1 MSWIQR
7 LLAGK
12 RMEKDLDSE
21 LRFHVEQQVADKVR
35 AGMTEEEAHRTTR
48 LEFGGMAQ
56 IKEDCRES
64 RGTLWVASVLQ
75 DLRFALRQLRN
86 SPGFAITAILTLS
99 LGIGASAAIFNVI
112 DAVLLRPLP
121 YANQDRLVDP
131 VMIGRTGDTLRSSYL
146 SYLDVRA
153 QQRSF
158 DALAGYSML
167 GRVNL
172 EGPGDPVSLNA
183 VKSTDN
189 FFDVFG
195 VKPLLGRTYLPG
207 EDQPGRDNV
216 TVLSYEV
223 WQSSFG
229 GRADVVGKDVEL
241 DGTPYTVIGVMPAGF
256 RFPLG
261 ARGAIYTP
269 LHLNPSWAKAR
280 GMHWMQTVG
289 RLKPGVSNEQARTD
303 LNRVMTDLARAYPQ
317 QEEGHTVALLLPLDV
332 AVNSLDRFG
341 TRTLAGPLGT
351 LALAVLALLA
361 IACVNVAGLL
371 MARGIKREREMAL
384 RSAVGASRGRLM
396 RQLVNES
403 LVLCFAGLL
412 GGVLV
417 GWTVLKAM
425 NVFLVHAMPRGAD
438 IHLNLA
444 VVGVAA
450 ALSLLASML
459 ASLSPAIRLSG
470 ADPNRALRAGSAG
483 AGIGRSQHRLRSAFV
498 ITQVALSLV
507 LLVVSGLLI
516 KNLEGLLHTNLG
528 IDTGKILTTRLE
540 LSKGHYAGRDP
551 IASFYNPLLAKIASL
566 PGVQGVGVIDLL
578 PVQSWGDGYGI
589 HITGQPPYPPN
600 LDMGA
605 ETRYVSA
612 GYFDAMG
619 LQLRGGRLLSPSL
632 DKSESLA
639 GTMVVNEAFAHKFF
653 ATGGDPVG
661 AHIDDDPKPE
671 LKSHIVG
678 EVTNVRQALRE
689 PQMAEM
695 DWLMDEIAPKDRMQN
710 LNSMALIVR
719 SNGDLNALVPALR
732 NAVHEIDP
740 TVPFKTPETMGDII
754 SDSLTLDRLEG
765 WLFGIFAAIALL
777 LAVVGLYGL
786 VNHEV
791 ELRTREIGIRM
802 ALGSTRMQVTTMLLG
817 NVALLMAAGVGLG
830 WMLTLALRK
839 VLAAVVEMHASH
851 DLMLLAGVTAGLA
864 LVGVLASLI
873 PARRAASIEPVEA
886 LRAE

>member
-1 MSWIQR
+1 MSWYQR
-7 LLAGK
+7 LFAGK
-12 RMEKDLDSE
+12 RMERDLDSE
-21 LRFHVEQQVADKVR
+21 LRFHLEQQIADKVR
-35 AGMTEEEAHRTTR
+35 AGMTVDEARRTTR
-48 LEFGGMAQ
+48 MEFGGMAQ

-64 RGTLWVASVLQ
+64 RGTMWVTSVLQ
-75 DLRFALRQLRN
+75 DLRFAMRQLRK

-112 DAVLLRPLP
+112 DAVLLKPLP
-121 YANQDRLVDP
+121 YANQELLVSP
-131 VMIGRTGDTLRSSYL
+131 VMIGRTGDTMRSSYL
-146 SYLDVRA
+146 GYLDVRA
-153 QQRSF
+153 QLRTF

-172 EGPGDPVSLNA
+172 EGPSGPVALRA
-183 VKSTDN
+183 VTGTDN

-195 VKPLLGRTYLPG
+195 VKPMLGRTYLPG
-207 EDQPGRDNV
+207 EDQTGKDNV
-216 TVLSYEV
+216 VVLSYEV
-223 WQSSFG
+223 WQSSFAG
-229 GRADVVGKDVEL
+229 TTDVVGKAIQL
-241 DGTPYTVIGVMPAGF
+241 DGTPYTVIGVMPIGF
-256 RFPLG
+256 RFPLE
-261 ARGAIYTP
+261 AREAVYTP
-269 LHLNPSWAKAR
+269 LHMNPDWAKSR

-289 RLKPGVSNEQARTD
+289 RIKQGVSNEQARTD
-303 LNRVMTDLARAYPQ
+303 LNRVMTDLARAYPE
-317 QEEGHTVALLLPLDV
+317 QETGHTVARLLPLDV

-341 TRTLAGPLGT
+341 KRTLAGPLGT

-371 MARGIKREREMAL
+371 MARGVKREREMAL
-384 RSAVGASRGRLM
+384 RSAVGASRARLM

-425 NVFLVHAMPRGAD
+425 NVFLVQAMPRGAD

-444 VVGVAA
+444 VVAVAA

-459 ASLSPAIRLSG
+459 ASLSPALRLSG

-483 AGIGRSQHRLRSAFV
+483 AGTGRSQHRLRSTFV

-507 LLVVSGLLI
+507 LLVVSGLLLQ
-516 KNLEGLLHTNLG
+516 NLQSLLHTNLG
-528 IDTGKILTTRLE
+528 IDTGKILTTRIG
-540 LSKGHYAGRDP
+540 LSKGRYAGRDP
-551 IASFYNPLLAKIASL
+551 IATFYNPLLAKISSI
-566 PGVQGVGVIDLL
+566 PGVQGAGVIDLL
-578 PVQSWGDGYGI
+578 PVQAWGDGYGI

-605 ETRYVSA
+605 ETRYVSV

-619 LQLRGGRLLSPSL
+619 LQLTRGRLLTPSL
-632 DKSESLA
+632 DKSENLA
-639 GTMVVNEAFAHKFF
+639 GTMVVNQAFQHKFF
-653 ATGGDPVG
+653 STGDDPVG

-671 LKSHIVG
+671 ANSHIVG
-678 EVTNVRQALRE
+678 VVTNVRQALRE

-695 DWLMDEIAPKDRMQN
+695 DWLMDEIAPKDRMQY

-719 SNGDLNALVPALR
+719 SNGDLTALVPALR

-740 TVPFKTPETMGDII
+740 TVPFKTPETMSDIV

-765 WLFGIFAAIALL
+765 WLFGIFAALALL

-802 ALGSTRMQVTTMLLG
+802 ALGSTRIQVTNLLLG
-817 NVALLMAAGVGLG
+817 KVALLLLSGLAIG

-851 DLMLLAGVTAGLA
+851 DFLLLAGVTAGLA
-864 LVGVLASLI
+864 LVGILASLI
-873 PARRAASIEPVEA
+873 PARRAASIEPVQA
-886 LRAE
+886 LRTE

>member
-1 MSWIQR
+1 MSWFRR
-7 LLAGK
+7 LFAGK
-12 RMEKDLDSE
+12 RLERDLDSE
-21 LRFHVEQQVADKVR
+21 LRFHMEQQVADKVG
-35 AGMTEEEAHRTTR
+35 AGMTEDEARRTTR
-48 LEFGGMAQ
+48 LEFGGLAQ

-86 SPGFAITAILTLS
+86 SPAFAITAILTLS
-99 LGIGASAAIFNVI
+99 LGIGASSAIFNVI

-121 YANQDRLVDP
+121 YAEQDRLVYP
-131 VMIGRTGDTLRSSYL
+131 VMIARTGDTLPSSWL

-153 QQRSF
+153 QQRTF
-158 DALAGYSML
+158 DALAGYSMF

-172 EGPGDPVSLNA
+172 EGPNGPVALGA

-207 EDQPGRDNV
+207 EDQPGKDNV
-216 TVLSYEV
+216 VVLSYEV

-229 GRADVVGKDVEL
+229 GQASVVGKDVQL
-241 DGTPYTVIGVMPAGF
+241 DGIPYNVIGVMPAGF
-256 RFPLG
+256 RFPLE
-261 ARGAIYTP
+261 AREAVYTP
-269 LHLNPSWAKAR
+269 LHTNPSWAASR
-280 GMHWMQTVG
+280 GMHWMRTVG
-289 RLKPGVSNEQARTD
+289 RLKQGVSNEQARTD
-303 LNRVMTDLARAYPQ
+303 LNRVMADLARAYPE
-317 QEEGHTVALLLPLDV
+317 QETGHTVSRLLPLAV
-332 AVNSLDRFG
+332 AANSLDRFG
-341 TRTLAGPLGT
+341 KRTLAGPLGT

-384 RSAVGASRGRLM
+384 RSAVGASRARLM

-417 GWTVLKAM
+417 SWTVLKAM
-425 NVFLVHAMPRGAD
+425 NVFLVQAMSRGAD

-444 VVGVAA
+444 VVAVAA
-450 ALSLLASML
+450 GLSLLASML

-470 ADPNRALRAGSAG
+470 ADPNRALRAGTAG
-483 AGIGRSQHRLRSAFV
+483 AGIGRNHHRIRSGFV

-507 LLVVSGLLI
+507 LLVVSGLLL
-516 KNLEGLLHTNLG
+516 KNLQGLLHTNLG
-528 IDTGKILTTRLE
+528 INPDKILTTRID
-540 LSKGHYAGRDP
+540 LSKGRYAGRDP
-551 IASFYNPLLAKIASL
+551 IATFYNPLLEKIAHL
-566 PGVQGVGVIDLL
+566 PGVQGAGLIDVL
-578 PVQSWGDGYGI
+578 PIQGWGDGYAI

-600 LDMGA
+600 LDMAA

-619 LQLRGGRLLSPSL
+619 LQLKRGRLLSPSF
-632 DKSESLA
+632 DKAENQA
-639 GTMVVNEAFAHKFF
+639 GTMVVNQAFEHKFF
-653 ATGGDPVG
+653 AAGGDPVG
-661 AHIDDDPKPE
+661 AHIDDAPKPE
-671 LKSHIVG
+671 LKSGIVG
-678 EVTNVRQALRE
+678 VATNVRQALRE

-695 DWLMDEIAPKDRMQN
+695 DWLMDEIPPKDRMQN

-719 SNGDLNALVPALR
+719 SNGDLAALVPALR
-732 NAVHEIDP
+732 NAVHEVDP
-740 TVPFKTPETMGDII
+740 TVPFKMPETM
-754 SDSLTLDRLEG
+754 SEVVSESLTLDRLEA
-765 WLFGIFAAIALL
+765 WLFGIFAALALL

-802 ALGSTRMQVTTMLLG
+802 ALGSTRMQATNLLLG
-817 NVALLMAAGVGLG
+817 KVALLLLSGLAVG
-830 WMLTLALRK
+830 WMLTLALRR
-839 VLAAVVEMHASH
+839 VLSSVVEMHARH
-851 DLMLLAGVTAGLA
+851 DFLLLAGVTFGLA
-864 LVGVLASLI
+864 LVGILASLI
-873 PARRAASIEPVEA
+873 PARRAASVEPVQA
-886 LRAE
+886 LRTE

>member
-1 MSWIQR
+1 MSWFQR

-12 RMEKDLDSE
+12 RMERALDSE
-21 LRFHVEQQVADKVR
+21 LRFHLEQQVADKVR
-35 AGMTEEEAHRTTR
+35 AGMTEDAARRETR

-64 RGTLWVASVLQ
+64 RGTLWIASVVQ
-75 DLRFALRQLRN
+75 DLRFALRQLGN

-112 DAVLLRPLP
+112 DAVLLKPLP
-121 YANQDRLVDP
+121 YANHELLVDP

-146 SYLDVRA
+146 GYLDVRA
-153 QQRSF
+153 QQRTF
-158 DALAGYSML
+158 DALAGYSVL

-172 EGPGDPVSLNA
+172 EGPSGPVALRA
-183 VKSTDN
+183 VKGTDN

-195 VKPLLGRTYLPG
+195 VKPMLGRTYLPG
-207 EDQPGRDNV
+207 EDQPGKDNV
-216 TVLSYEV
+216 VVLSHEV
-223 WQSSFG
+223 WQSNFA
-229 GRADVVGKDVEL
+229 GRTDVVGKDVQL
-241 DGTPYTVIGVMPAGF
+241 DGTPYTVIGVMPMGF
-256 RFPLG
+256 RFPLD
-261 ARGAIYTP
+261 AREAVYTP
-269 LHLNPSWAKAR
+269 LHMNPSWAKSR

-289 RLKPGVSNEQARTD
+289 RIKQGVSNEQARTD
-303 LNRVMTDLARAYPQ
+303 LNRVMTDLARAYPE
-317 QEEGHTVALLLPLDV
+317 QETGHTVALLLPMDV
-332 AVNSLDRFG
+332 AVNSLDRLG
-341 TRTLAGPLGT
+341 KRTVAGPLGT

-371 MARGIKREREMAL
+371 MARGVKREREMAL
-384 RSAVGASRGRLM
+384 RSAVGASRARLM

-403 LVLCFAGLL
+403 LVLCFAGML

-417 GWTVLKAM
+417 GWTILKAM
-425 NVFLVHAMPRGAD
+425 NVFLIQAMPRGAD

-444 VVGVAA
+444 LVAVAA

-459 ASLSPAIRLSG
+459 ASVSPAIRLSA
-470 ADPNRALRAGSAG
+470 ADPNSALRAGSAG
-483 AGIGRSQHRLRSAFV
+483 AGTGRSQHRLRSAFV

-507 LLVVSGLLI
+507 LLVVSGLLL
-516 KNLEGLLHTNLG
+516 KNLQGLLHTNLG
-528 IDTGKILTTRLE
+528 IDPGKILTTRIE

-551 IASFYNPLLAKIASL
+551 VATFYNPLLAKISDL
-566 PGVQGVGVIDLL
+566 PGVQGAGVIDLL
-578 PVQSWGDGYGI
+578 PVQAWGDGYGI
-589 HITGQPPYPPN
+589 HITAQPPYPPN

-619 LQLRGGRLLSPSL
+619 LQLTRGRLLTPSL
-632 DKSESLA
+632 DKSENLA
-639 GTMVVNEAFAHKFF
+639 GTMVVNQAFQHKFF
-653 ATGGDPVG
+653 PTGRDPVG

-671 LKSHIVG
+671 LKSAIVG
-678 EVTNVRQALRE
+678 VVSNVRQALRE

-695 DWLMDEIAPKDRMQN
+695 DWLMDEIAPKDRMQY

-719 SNGDLNALVPALR
+719 SNGDLTALVPALR
-732 NAVHEIDP
+732 NAVHAIDP
-740 TVPFKTPETMGDII
+740 TVPFRTPETMSEIV

-765 WLFGIFAAIALL
+765 WLFGIFAALALL

-802 ALGSTRMQVTTMLLG
+802 ALGSTRIQVTNLLLG
-817 NVALLMAAGVGLG
+817 KVALLLLSGLTMG

-851 DLMLLAGVTAGLA
+851 DFPLLAGVTAGLA
-864 LVGVLASLI
+864 LVGILASLI
-873 PARRAASIEPVEA
+873 PARRAASVEPVQT
-886 LRAE
+886 LRTE

>member
-1 MSWIQR
+1 MSWFQR
-7 LLAGK
+7 LFTGK
-12 RMEKDLDSE
+12 RLEKELDSE
-21 LRFHVEQQVADKVR
+21 LRFHLEQQVADKVR
-35 AGMTEEEAHRTTR
+35 AGMTEDEARRTTR

-112 DAVLLRPLP
+112 DAVLLQPLP
-121 YANQDRLVDP
+121 YANQERLIVP
-131 VMIGRTGDTLRSSYL
+131 IMIGRTGDTLRSSYL
-146 SYLDVRA
+146 TYLDERA
-153 QQRSF
+153 QQRSL
-158 DALAGYSML
+158 DALAGYSMF

-172 EGPGDPVSLNA
+172 EGPSGPVALSA

-195 VKPLLGRTYLPG
+195 VKPLLGRTFLPG
-207 EDQPGRDNV
+207 EDQPGKDNIV
-216 TVLSYEV
+216 VLSYEV
-223 WQSSFG
+223 WQNNFG
-229 GRADVVGKDVEL
+229 GQADVIGKGVQL
-241 DGTPYTVIGVMPAGF
+241 DGTLYTVIGVMPAGF
-256 RFPLG
+256 RFPLQ
-261 ARGAIYTP
+261 AKDALYTP
-269 LHLNPSWAKAR
+269 LHLNPAWAKAR

-289 RLKPGVSNEQARTD
+289 RLKEGVSNEQARTD
-303 LNRVMTDLARAYPQ
+303 LNRVMANLARAYPE
-317 QEEGHTVALLLPLDV
+317 QEGGHTVASLLPLDV

-341 TRTLAGPLGT
+341 KRTLAGPLGT

-384 RSAVGASRGRLM
+384 RSAVGASRARLM

-412 GGVLV
+412 GGILV
-417 GWTVLKAM
+417 GWVVLKAM
-425 NVFLVHAMPRGAD
+425 NVFLVEAMSRGAD

-444 VVGVAA
+444 VVAVAA
-450 ALSLLASML
+450 ALSLVASLL

-470 ADPNRALRAGSAG
+470 ADPNRALRAGGAG
-483 AGIGRSQHRLRSAFV
+483 AGTGRGQHRLRSAFV

-507 LLVVSGLLI
+507 LLVVSGLLLR
-516 KNLEGLLHTNLG
+516 NLQGLLHTDLG
-528 IDTGKILTTRLE
+528 IDTSKIITTRLE
-540 LSKGHYAGRDP
+540 LSKGHYTGRDP
-551 IASFYNPLLAKIASL
+551 ITTFYNPLLEKIAHL

-600 LDMGA
+600 VDMGA

-612 GYFDAMG
+612 GYFNAMG
-619 LQLRGGRLLSPSL
+619 LQLKEGRLLSTSL
-632 DKSESLA
+632 DKVENLA
-639 GTMVVNEAFAHKFF
+639 GTMVVNQAFQHKFF
-653 ATGGDPVG
+653 PSGGSPVG

-671 LKSHIVG
+671 LKSQIVG
-678 EVTNVRQALRE
+678 VATNVRQALRE
-689 PQMAEM
+689 PEMAEM
-695 DWLMDEIAPKDRMQN
+695 DWLMDEIPVKDRMQS

-719 SNGDLNALVPALR
+719 SNGDLNALIPALR
-732 NAVHEIDP
+732 NAVHEVDP
-740 TVPFKTPETMGDII
+740 TVPFRAPETMSVIV
-754 SDSLTLDRLEG
+754 SNSLTLDRLEG
-765 WLFGIFAAIALL
+765 WLFGIFATLALL

-802 ALGSTRMQVTTMLLG
+802 ALGSTRTQVTAMLLG
-817 NVALLMAAGVGLG
+817 KVALLLLSGLAIG

-839 VLAAVVEMHASH
+839 LLATVVEMHAGH
-851 DLMLLAGVTAGLA
+851 DFLLLASVTVGLA
-864 LVGVLASLI
+864 SIGILASLI
-873 PARRAASIEPVEA
+873 PARRAASIEPVQA
-886 LRAE
+886 LRTE

>member
-1 MSWIQR
+1 MSWLQR
-7 LLAGK
+7 LIAGK

-21 LRFHVEQQVADKVR
+21 LRFHLEQQFADKVR
-35 AGMTEEEAHRTTR
+35 AGMTEDEARRTTR

-86 SPGFAITAILTLS
+86 SPGFALTAILTLS

-112 DAVLLRPLP
+112 DAVLLKPLP
-121 YANQDRLVDP
+121 YAKQELLVNP

-146 SYLDVRA
+146 GYLDVRA
-153 QQRSF
+153 QQRTF
-158 DALAGYSML
+158 DALAGYSVL

-172 EGPGDPVSLNA
+172 EGSSGPVALRA

-195 VKPLLGRTYLPG
+195 VKPMLGRTYLPG
-207 EDQPGRDNV
+207 EDQPGKDNV
-216 TVLSYEV
+216 VVLSYEV
-223 WQSSFG
+223 WQSSFA
-229 GRADVVGKDVEL
+229 GRADVVGKDVQL
-241 DGTPYTVIGVMPAGF
+241 DGTPYTVIGVMPMGF
-256 RFPLG
+256 RFPLD
-261 ARGAIYTP
+261 AREAVYTP
-269 LHLNPSWAKAR
+269 LHINPSWAKSR
-280 GMHWMQTVG
+280 GMHWMQTIG
-289 RLKPGVSNEQARTD
+289 RIKQGVSNEQARTD
-303 LNRVMTDLARAYPQ
+303 LNRVMTDLARAYPE
-317 QEEGHTVALLLPLDV
+317 QETGHTVARLLPLNV

-341 TRTLAGPLGT
+341 KRTLAGPLGT
-351 LALAVLALLA
+351 LSLAVLALLA

-384 RSAVGASRGRLM
+384 RSAVGASRARLM

-403 LVLCFAGLL
+403 LVLCVAGML
-412 GGVLV
+412 GGVLI
-417 GWTVLKAM
+417 GWTILKAM
-425 NVFLVHAMPRGAD
+425 NVFLIQAMSRGAD
-438 IHLNLA
+438 IHLNLT
-444 VVGVAA
+444 VVAVAA

-459 ASLSPAIRLSG
+459 ASVSPALRLSA

-483 AGIGRSQHRLRSAFV
+483 AGTGRSQHRLRSAFV

-507 LLVVSGLLI
+507 LLVVSGLLL
-516 KNLEGLLHTNLG
+516 KNLQSLLHTNLG
-528 IDTGKILTTRLE
+528 IDTGKILTTRIE
-540 LSKGHYAGRDP
+540 LSKGRYAGRDP
-551 IASFYNPLLAKIASL
+551 IATFYNPLLAKIANL
-566 PGVQGVGVIDLL
+566 PGVRGAGVIDLL
-578 PVQSWGDGYGI
+578 PVQAWGDGYGI

-619 LQLRGGRLLSPSL
+619 LQLTAGRLLSPSL
-632 DKSESLA
+632 DKAENPA
-639 GTMVVNEAFAHKFF
+639 GTMVVNQAFQHKFF
-653 ATGGDPVG
+653 PSGGDPVG

-678 EVTNVRQALRE
+678 VVTDVRQALRE

-695 DWLMDEIAPKDRMQN
+695 DWLMDEIPFKDRMQY
-710 LNSMALIVR
+710 LNSMALIIR
-719 SNGDLNALVPALR
+719 SNGDLTALVPALR
-732 NAVHEIDP
+732 NAVHEVDP
-740 TVPFKTPETMGDII
+740 TVPFRTPETMSDIV

-765 WLFGIFAAIALL
+765 WLFGIFATLALL

-802 ALGSTRMQVTTMLLG
+802 ALGSTRVQVTNLLLG
-817 NVALLMAAGVGLG
+817 KMALRIVSGLALG
-830 WMLTLALRK
+830 WILTLTLRK
-839 VLAAVVEMHASH
+839 VLAAVVEVRPSH
-851 DLMLLAGVTAGLA
+851 DFLLLSGVTAGLA
-864 LVGVLASLI
+864 LVGILASFL
-873 PARRAASIEPVEA
+873 PARRAASAEPVQT
-886 LRAE
+886 LRTE

>member
-1 MSWIQR
+1 MNWLQR
-7 LLAGK
+7 LFTGR
-12 RMEKDLDSE
+12 RMEKELDSE
-21 LRFHVEQQVADKVR
+21 LRFHIEQQVADKVR
-35 AGMTEEEAHRTTR
+35 AGMTEDEARRTTR
-48 LEFGGMAQ
+48 IEFGGMAQ

-112 DAVLLRPLP
+112 DAVLLQPLP
-121 YANQDRLVDP
+121 YADQARLVYP

-172 EGPGDPVSLNA
+172 EGPSGPVALSA

-195 VKPLLGRTYLPG
+195 VKPLLGRIYLPG
-207 EDQPGRDNV
+207 EDQPGKDNV
-216 TVLSYEV
+216 VVLSYEV

-229 GRADVVGKDVEL
+229 GRADVVDKEVQL
-241 DGTPYTVIGVMPAGF
+241 DGTPYTVIGVMPQGF
-256 RFPLG
+256 RFPLE
-261 ARGAIYTP
+261 AHEAVYTP

-289 RLKPGVSNEQARTD
+289 RLKPGVTNEHARTD
-303 LNRVMTDLARAYPQ
+303 LNRVMTDLARAYPE
-317 QEEGHTVALLLPLDV
+317 QETGHTVAQLMPLGV

-341 TRTLAGPLGT
+341 KRTLAGPLGT

-403 LVLCFAGLL
+403 LVLCFTGLL
-412 GGVLV
+412 GGVFV

-425 NVFLVHAMPRGAD
+425 NVFLVQAMSRGAD

-444 VVGVAA
+444 VVAVAA
-450 ALSLLASML
+450 ALSLLASLL

-470 ADPNRALRAGSAG
+470 ADPNRALRAGAG
-483 AGIGRSQHRLRSAFV
+483 TGRSQHRLRSAFV

-507 LLVVSGLLI
+507 LLVVSGLLL
-516 KNLEGLLHTNLG
+516 KNLQGLLHTNLG
-528 IDTGKILTTRLE
+528 IDTGKILTTRLF

-551 IASFYNPLLAKIASL
+551 IASFYNPLLEKIVHL
-566 PGVQGVGVIDLL
+566 PGVQGAGVIDLL
-578 PVQSWGDGYGI
+578 PVRSWGDGYGI

-600 LDMGA
+600 VDMGA

-619 LQLRGGRLLSPSL
+619 LQLAAGRLLSPSL
-632 DKSESLA
+632 DKAENPA
-639 GTMVVNEAFAHKFF
+639 GTMVVNQAFQHKFF
-653 ATGGDPVG
+653 PTGGDPVG

-678 EVTNVRQALRE
+678 VVTNVRQALRE

-695 DWLMDEIAPKDRMQN
+695 DWLMDEIAPKDRMEN

-719 SNGDLNALVPALR
+719 SNGDLSALVPALR

-740 TVPFKTPETMGDII
+740 TVPFKTPETMSDVV

-765 WLFGIFAAIALL
+765 WLFGIFAALALL

-786 VNHEV
+786 VNHEM

-802 ALGSTRMQVTTMLLG
+802 ALGSTRMQVIRMLLG
-817 NVALLMAAGVGLG
+817 KVALLIVSGLALG
-830 WMLTLALRK
+830 WMLTLAFRK
-839 VLAAVVEMHASH
+839 VLTAVVEMHAGH
-851 DLMLLAGVTAGLA
+851 DFLLLAGVTAGLA
-864 LVGVLASLI
+864 VVGVLASLI
-873 PARRAASIEPVEA
+873 PARRAASVEPVQA
-886 LRAE
+886 LRTE

>member
-1 MSWIQR
+1 MNLWQR
-7 LLAGK
+7 LFNGK
-12 RMEKDLDSE
+12 RMEKELDSE
-21 LRFHVEQQVADKVR
+21 LRFHLERQTADKVR
-35 AGMTEEEAHRTTR
+35 AGMTEEEARRTTH

-121 YANQDRLVDP
+121 YANQDLLVSP

-153 QQRSF
+153 QLRTF
-158 DALAGYSML
+158 DALAGYSMF
-167 GRVNL
+167 GKVNL
-172 EGPGDPVSLNA
+172 EGPGGPVALSA

-207 EDQPGRDNV
+207 EDQPGKDNV
-216 TVLSYEV
+216 VVLSHEV
-223 WQSSFG
+223 WQSIFA
-229 GRADVVGKDVEL
+229 GRADVVGKDVQF

-256 RFPLG
+256 RFPLQ
-261 ARGAIYTP
+261 AREAVYTP
-269 LHLNPSWAKAR
+269 LHINPSWAKAR

-289 RLKPGVSNEQARTD
+289 RLKQGVTNEQARTD
-303 LNRVMTDLARAYPQ
+303 LNHVMSDLARAYPE
-317 QEEGHTVALLLPLDV
+317 QETGHTVARLLPLDV

-341 TRTLAGPLGT
+341 KRTLAGPLGT

-384 RSAVGASRGRLM
+384 RSAVGASRARLM

-412 GGVLV
+412 GGIIV

-425 NVFLVHAMPRGAD
+425 KVFLVQAMPRGAD

-444 VVGVAA
+444 VVAVAA
-450 ALSLLASML
+450 ALSLLASIL
-459 ASLSPAIRLSG
+459 ASLAPAIRLSG
-470 ADPNRALRAGSAG
+470 TEPNRAMRAGSAG

-507 LLVVSGLLI
+507 LLVVSGLLL
-516 KNLEGLLHTNLG
+516 KNLQGLLHTNLG
-528 IDTGKILTTRLE
+528 IDTDKILTTRIE

-551 IASFYNPLLAKIASL
+551 IDTFYKPLLDKVAYI
-566 PGVQGVGVIDLL
+566 PGVQGAGVIDLL
-578 PVQSWGDGYGI
+578 PVQAWGDGYGV

-619 LQLRGGRLLSPSL
+619 LRLTRGRMLSPSL
-632 DKSESLA
+632 DKSENLA
-639 GTMVVNEAFAHKFF
+639 GTMVVNQAFEHKFF
-653 ATGGDPVG
+653 PAGGDPVG

-671 LKSHIVG
+671 MKSHIVG
-678 EVTNVRQALRE
+678 VVTNVRQDVRE

-695 DWLMDEIAPKDRMQN
+695 DWLMDGIAPKDRMQY

-719 SNGDLNALVPALR
+719 SNGNLSALVPALR

-740 TVPFKTPETMGDII
+740 TVPFRTPETMSDIV

-765 WLFGIFAAIALL
+765 WLFGIFAALALL

-802 ALGSTRMQVTTMLLG
+802 ALGSTRMQVTKLLLG
-817 NVALLMAAGVGLG
+817 KVALLVLSGLAIG
-830 WMLTLALRK
+830 WMLTIALRR
-839 VLAAVVEMHASH
+839 LLSTVVEMHAGH
-851 DLMLLAGVTAGLA
+851 DFLLLTCVTASLA
-864 LVGVLASLI
+864 LVGILASLI
-873 PARRAASIEPVEA
+873 PARRAASIEPVQA
-886 LRAE
+886 LRSE

>member
-1 MSWIQR
+1 MSWFQR
-7 LLAGK
+7 LFAGK

-21 LRFHVEQQVADKVR
+21 LRFHLEQQVADKVR
-35 AGMTEEEAHRTTR
+35 SGMTEDAARRETR

-64 RGTLWVASVLQ
+64 RGTMWVASVLQ

-86 SPGFAITAILTLS
+86 SPGFAISAILTLS

-112 DAVLLRPLP
+112 DAVLLKPLP
-121 YANQDRLVDP
+121 YANQELLVDP
-131 VMIGRTGDTLRSSYL
+131 VMTGRTGDTLRSSYL
-146 SYLDVRA
+146 GYLDVRA
-153 QQRSF
+153 QQRTF
-158 DALAGYSML
+158 DALAGYSVF

-172 EGPGDPVSLNA
+172 EGPSGPVALRA

-195 VKPLLGRTYLPG
+195 VKPMLGRTYLPG
-207 EDQPGRDNV
+207 EDQPGKDNV
-216 TVLSYEV
+216 VVLSYEV
-223 WQSSFG
+223 WQSSFAG
-229 GRADVVGKDVEL
+229 SADVVGKDVEL
-241 DGTPYTVIGVMPAGF
+241 DGTPYTVIGVMPMGF
-256 RFPLG
+256 RFPLD
-261 ARGAIYTP
+261 AREAVYTP
-269 LHLNPSWAKAR
+269 LHMNPAWAKAR

-289 RLKPGVSNEQARTD
+289 RIKPGVSNEQARTD
-303 LNRVMTDLARAYPQ
+303 LNRVMTNLARAYPE
-317 QEEGHTVALLLPLDV
+317 QETGHTVALLLPLDV

-341 TRTLAGPLGT
+341 KRTLAGPLGA

-384 RSAVGASRGRLM
+384 RSAVGASRARLM

-412 GGVLV
+412 GGVIV
-417 GWTVLKAM
+417 GWALLKTM
-425 NVFLVHAMPRGAD
+425 NVFLVQAMSRGAD
-438 IHLNLA
+438 IHLNLTVIA
-444 VVGVAA
+444 VAA

-459 ASLSPAIRLSG
+459 ASLSPALRLSG

-483 AGIGRSQHRLRSAFV
+483 AGTGRSQHRLRSAFV

-507 LLVVSGLLI
+507 LLVVSGLLL
-516 KNLEGLLHTNLG
+516 KNLQSLLHTNLG
-528 IDTGKILTTRLE
+528 IDTGKILTTRIE

-551 IASFYNPLLAKIASL
+551 VASFYNPLLAKIAGL
-566 PGVQGVGVIDLL
+566 PGVQGAGVIDLL
-578 PVQSWGDGYGI
+578 PVQAWGDGYGI

-600 LDMGA
+600 VDMGA

-612 GYFDAMG
+612 GYFNAMG
-619 LQLRGGRLLSPSL
+619 LQLTRGRLLSPSL
-632 DKSESLA
+632 DKAENPA
-639 GTMVVNEAFAHKFF
+639 GTMVVNRAFQHKFF
-653 ATGGDPVG
+653 PTAGDPLG

-671 LKSHIVG
+671 LKSRIVG
-678 EVTNVRQALRE
+678 VVTNVRQALRE

-719 SNGDLNALVPALR
+719 SNGELTALVPALR

-740 TVPFKTPETMGDII
+740 TVPFRTPETMSDVI
-754 SDSLTLDRLEG
+754 SNSLTLDRLEG
-765 WLFGIFAAIALL
+765 WLFGIFAALALL

-802 ALGSTRMQVTTMLLG
+802 ALGSTRMQATYLLLSQ
-817 NVALLMAAGVGLG
+817 VALLIGSGLALG
-830 WMLTLALRK
+830 WMLTLTLRK
-839 VLAAVVEMHASH
+839 VLAAVVEMHAGH
-851 DLMLLAGVTAGLA
+851 DFLLLAGVTIGLA
-864 LVGVLASLI
+864 LVGVLASFF
-873 PARRAASIEPVEA
+873 PARRAASIEPVQA
-886 LRAE
+886 LRTE

>member
-1 MSWIQR
+1 MNWLQR
-7 LLAGK
+7 LFAGK
-12 RMEKDLDSE
+12 RMERDLDSE
-21 LRFHVEQQVADKVR
+21 IRFHLEQQIADKVR
-35 AGMTEEEAHRTTR
+35 AGVSEDEARRTTR

-64 RGTLWVASVLQ
+64 RGTLWVASVIQ
-75 DLRFALRQLRN
+75 DLRFALRQLRS
-86 SPGFAITAILTLS
+86 SPGFAITAIVTLS
-99 LGIGASAAIFNVI
+99 LGIGASAAIFSVI

-121 YANQDRLVDP
+121 YANQDRLVLP
-131 VMIGRTGDTLRSSYL
+131 IMISRTGDTLRSSYL
-146 SYLDVRA
+146 SYLDERA
-153 QQRSF
+153 QQRTF
-158 DALAGYSML
+158 DALAGYSIFGTL
-167 GRVNL
+167 NL
-172 EGPGDPVSLNA
+172 EGTSGPAELRA

-189 FFDVFG
+189 FFEVFG
-195 VKPLLGRTYLPG
+195 VRPILGRTYLSG

-223 WQSSFG
+223 WQNNFG
-229 GRADVVGKDVEL
+229 GKSEIVGKVVQL
-241 DGTPYTVIGVMPAGF
+241 DGSPYTVIGVMPAGF
-256 RFPLG
+256 RFPMEV
-261 ARGAIYTP
+261 RNAIYTP
-269 LHLNPSWAKAR
+269 LHLNPNWAKAR

-289 RLKPGVSNEQARTD
+289 RLKQGITNEQARTD
-303 LNRVMTDLARAYPQ
+303 LNRVMGDLARAYPD
-317 QEEGHTVALLLPLDV
+317 QETGHTVAQLLPLDI
-332 AVNSLDRFG
+332 AEISLDHFG
-341 TRTLAGPLGT
+341 KRTLAGPLGA
-351 LALAVLALLA
+351 LAMAVLALLA

-384 RSAVGASRGRLM
+384 RSAVGASRARLM

-417 GWTVLKAM
+417 GWAVLKAM
-425 NVFLVHAMPRGAD
+425 NVFLVQAMARGTD

-444 VVGVAA
+444 VVAVAA

-459 ASLSPAIRLSG
+459 ASLAPAIRLSG

-483 AGIGRSQHRLRSAFV
+483 AGTGRSQHRLRSAFV

-507 LLVVSGLLI
+507 LLVVSGLLLR
-516 KNLEGLLHTNLG
+516 NLQGLLHTNLG
-528 IDTGKILTTRLE
+528 IDTSRILTTRLD
-540 LSKGHYAGRDP
+540 LSQGHYAGRDP
-551 IASFYNPLLAKIASL
+551 IVSFYNPLLAKITQL
-566 PGVQGVGVIDLL
+566 PGVQGAGVIDLL

-612 GYFDAMG
+612 GYFNAMG
-619 LQLRGGRLLSPSL
+619 LQLTRGRLLSPSL
-632 DKSESLA
+632 DKAANPA
-639 GTMVVNEAFAHKFF
+639 GTMVVNEAFQHKFF
-653 ATGGDPVG
+653 PVGGDPVG

-671 LKSHIVG
+671 LKSSIVG
-678 EVTNVRQALRE
+678 VVTNVRQAIRE

-710 LNSMALIVR
+710 LNSMTLIVR
-719 SNGDLNALVPALR
+719 SNGGLSTLVPALR
-732 NAVHEIDP
+732 NAVHEVDP
-740 TVPFKTPETMGDII
+740 TVPFKAPETMSDIV
-754 SDSLTLDRLEG
+754 SESLTLDRLEG
-765 WLFGIFAAIALL
+765 WLFGIFAALALL

-802 ALGSTRMQVTTMLLG
+802 ALGSTRMQVTKLLLG
-817 NVALLMAAGVGLG
+817 KVALLMVTGLAIG
-830 WMLTLALRK
+830 WMLTLGLRK

-851 DLMLLAGVTAGLA
+851 DFMLLAGVTAGLA
-864 LVGVLASLI
+864 LVGILASLI
-873 PARRAASIEPVEA
+873 PARRAASVEPVQA
-886 LRAE
+886 LRTE

>member
-1 MSWIQR
+1 MSWFQR
-7 LLAGK
+7 LFAGK

-21 LRFHVEQQVADKVR
+21 LRFHLEQQVADKVR
-35 AGMTEEEAHRTTR
+35 SGMTEDAARRETR

-64 RGTLWVASVLQ
+64 RGTMWVASVLQ

-86 SPGFAITAILTLS
+86 SPGFAISAILTLS

-112 DAVLLRPLP
+112 DAVLLKPLP
-121 YANQDRLVDP
+121 YANQELLVDP
-131 VMIGRTGDTLRSSYL
+131 VMTGRTGDTLRSSYL
-146 SYLDVRA
+146 GYLDVRA
-153 QQRSF
+153 QQRTF
-158 DALAGYSML
+158 DALAGYSVF

-172 EGPGDPVSLNA
+172 EGPSGPVALRA

-195 VKPLLGRTYLPG
+195 VKPMLGRTYLPG
-207 EDQPGRDNV
+207 EDQPGKDNV
-216 TVLSYEV
+216 VVLSYEV
-223 WQSSFG
+223 WQSSFAG
-229 GRADVVGKDVEL
+229 SADVVGKDVEL
-241 DGTPYTVIGVMPAGF
+241 DGTPYTVIGVMPMGF
-256 RFPLG
+256 RFPLD
-261 ARGAIYTP
+261 AREAVYTP
-269 LHLNPSWAKAR
+269 LHMNPAWAKAR

-289 RLKPGVSNEQARTD
+289 RIKPGVSNEQARTD
-303 LNRVMTDLARAYPQ
+303 LNRVMTNLARAYPE
-317 QEEGHTVALLLPLDV
+317 QETGHTVALLLPLDV

-341 TRTLAGPLGT
+341 KRTLAGPLGA

-384 RSAVGASRGRLM
+384 RSAVGASRARLM

-412 GGVLV
+412 GGVIV
-417 GWTVLKAM
+417 GWALLKTM
-425 NVFLVHAMPRGAD
+425 NVFLVQAMSRGAD
-438 IHLNLA
+438 IHLNLTVIA
-444 VVGVAA
+444 VAA

-459 ASLSPAIRLSG
+459 ASLSPALRLSG

-483 AGIGRSQHRLRSAFV
+483 AGTGRSQHRLRSAFV

-507 LLVVSGLLI
+507 LLVVSGLLL
-516 KNLEGLLHTNLG
+516 KNLQSLLHTNLG
-528 IDTGKILTTRLE
+528 IDTGKILTTRIE

-551 IASFYNPLLAKIASL
+551 VASFYNPLLAKIAGL
-566 PGVQGVGVIDLL
+566 PGVQGAGVIDLL
-578 PVQSWGDGYGI
+578 PVQAWGDGYGI

-600 LDMGA
+600 VDMGA

-612 GYFDAMG
+612 GYFNAMG
-619 LQLRGGRLLSPSL
+619 LQLTRGRLLSPSL
-632 DKSESLA
+632 DKAENPA
-639 GTMVVNEAFAHKFF
+639 GTMVVNQAFQHKFF
-653 ATGGDPVG
+653 PTAGDPLG

-671 LKSHIVG
+671 LKSRIVG
-678 EVTNVRQALRE
+678 VVTNVRQALRE

-719 SNGDLNALVPALR
+719 SNGELTALVPALR

-740 TVPFKTPETMGDII
+740 TVPFRTPETMSDVI
-754 SDSLTLDRLEG
+754 SNSLTLDRLEG
-765 WLFGIFAAIALL
+765 WLFGIFAALALL

-802 ALGSTRMQVTTMLLG
+802 ALGSTRMQATYLLLSQ
-817 NVALLMAAGVGLG
+817 VALLIGSGLALG
-830 WMLTLALRK
+830 WMLTLTLRK
-839 VLAAVVEMHASH
+839 VLAAVVEMHAGH
-851 DLMLLAGVTAGLA
+851 DFLLLAGVTIGLA
-864 LVGVLASLI
+864 LVGVLASFF
-873 PARRAASIEPVEA
+873 PARRAASIEPVQA
-886 LRAE
+886 LRTE